1 MRTKSKIK
9 NGGINANSTLA
20 QWGRIMH
27 LGQNMTYAENNT
39 AKTRQNSD
47 FNALYFMFL
56 LPSTKKL

>member
-1 MRTKSKIK
+1 MTD
-9 NGGINANSTLA
+9 A
-20 QWGRIMH
+20 QWGSIMH
-27 LGQNMTYAENNT
+27 LGQNMTYAENDT

>member
-1 MRTKSKIK
+1 MSKNK
-9 NGGINANSTLA
+9 RLMTFT
-20 QWGRIMH
+20 QWGSIMH
-27 LGQNMTYAENNT
+27 LGQKMTYAENDT